1 MKYPKGKREL
11 TGILKLYIGFYQSVS
26 FRVFLSVKNEANW
39 NDIYKLPQYF
49 THFVFRAVF
58 LFDNFSVESLLHA
71 IIVAQSVCGLMVLFQ
86 HDNIANILP
95 NTLQQQETVRI
106 YWFSCHN
113 KLSQN
118 RNKYRITVS
127 SCSWFP
133 QKKIANQISNSR
145 ELFGL
150 RCKSPQMYL

>member
-1 MKYPKGKREL
+1 M
-11 TGILKLYIGFYQSVS
+11 
-26 FRVFLSVKNEANW
+26 
-39 NDIYKLPQYF
+39 
-49 THFVFRAVF
+49 FRAVF

-86 HDNIANILP
+86 HDNIAYILP
-95 NTLQQQETVRI
+95 NTLQQQETVDH
-106 YWFSCHN
+106 WFSCHN
-113 KLSQN
+113 KMSQN
-118 RNKYRITVS
+118 RHKYRITVS
-127 SCSWFP
+127 SCSWFS